1 MSSGRRFIVEPGG
14 SLNGTLQVPGDKSI
28 SHRAILLGAIAEGR
42 TEVSGFLEGDDAMAT
57 LAAMRALGVSIEG
70 PRAGRLAI
78 DGVGRHGLSP
88 AASALDL
95 GNSGTSMRLFSGL
108 LAGQRFAT
116 RLIGDASLMR
126 RPMRRVTEPLGEM
139 GAIIHTGPDG
149 TAPLSIEPATA
160 LRGIDYAMPV
170 ASAQVKS
177 ALLLAGLYAEGRT
190 RVTEPAVSRDHT
202 ERMLR
207 AFGARLT
214 VDGAQVSV
222 TGDAPLRGGSVVVP
236 GDISSAAFFLVG
248 ASIAGTGSV
257 TLTNVGVNPTRTGVI
272 EILQRMGARI
282 RVQADETD
290 AGEPVGTI
298 TVEPADLHGI
308 DIPPA
313 LVPLAIDEFPAV
325 FIAAACA
332 RGETTLRGAEELR
345 VKESDRIAVM
355 AAGLAALGIEAEPR
369 PDGIRIVGGSIRGGA
384 VAARGDHRIA
394 MAFAMAG
401 LAAAGPITIDGCA
414 EVDTS
419 FPGFVDL
426 AHGAGLA
433 IRSEEYAA

>member
-1 MSSGRRFIVEPGG
+1 MHKRRFIIEPGG
-14 SLNGTLQVPGDKSI
+14 SLNGTLRVPGDKSI
-28 SHRAILLGAIAEGR
+28 SHRAVMLGAIAEGR

-57 LAAMRALGVSIEG
+57 LAAMRALGVAIDG
-70 PRAGRLAI
+70 PRAGRLGI
-78 DGVGRHGLSP
+78 EGVGRHGLRP

-116 RLIGDASLMR
+116 RLLGDQSLMR
-126 RPMRRVTEPLGEM
+126 RPMRRVTGPLGQM
-139 GAIIHTGPDG
+139 GATIRTGPDG
-149 TAPLSIEPATA
+149 TAPLSIEPVAA
-160 LRGIDYAMPV
+160 LQGIDYAMPV

-177 ALLLAGLYAEGRT
+177 ALLIAGLYAEGRT

-207 AFGARLT
+207 AFGADVA
-214 VDGAQVSV
+214 VDGPQVSV
-222 TGDAPLRGGSVVVP
+222 TGSAPMRAGPVVVP
-236 GDISSAAFFLVG
+236 GDVSSAAFFLVG
-248 ASIAGTGSV
+248 ASIAGGGSI
-257 TLTNVGVNPTRTGVI
+257 TLTNVGLNPTRTGVI
-272 EILQRMGARI
+272 DILRRMGARI
-282 RVQADETD
+282 HVDADETD
-290 AGEPVGTI
+290 AGEPVGTL
-298 TVEPADLHGI
+298 TVEPADLRGI
-308 DIPPA
+308 DIPPE

-332 RGETTLRGAEELR
+332 TGETTLSGAEELR

-355 AAGLAALGIEAEPR
+355 AEGLTALGIEAEPR
-369 PDGIRIVGGSIRGGA
+369 HDGIRIVGGSIRGGR

-401 LAAAGPITIDGCA
+401 LAADGPITIDGCA

-419 FPGFVDL
+419 FPGFVEL
-426 AHGAGLA
+426 ARGAGLR
-433 IRSEEYAA
+433 IRSEEDVA